1 MRRWGR
7 TPSHGLQLQSI
18 FATVDSQATGYV
30 IPDGAR
36 PGIAVPTLKYADD
49 AALISA
55 LEEEM
60 TARMTAIEEGSLKL
74 ADMVIARQKTF
85 YMPIAPPVA
94 VNATTEDEVIALNLP
109 FTCEHCDHSFDSR
122 AGLCTHTMLW
132 CGEAGRQTWEEDFI
146 VASIDG
152 VRGPP
157 DKRFF
162 RVHWEGVNETGKI
175 VRGGHAGDD
184 TMPGEPWKPTWEPFR
199 HLQSETAHIDLFW
212 QLNPDL
218 SPADDINVSTEHRCT
233 DCNFFSVSERGLA
246 THKKSC
252 RSKTRSRNGS
262 RSDKAVQRK

>member
-1 MRRWGR
+1 MYVKGSSLAQPPPRHTSRINGCTNRGRR
-7 TPSHGLQLQSI
+7 
-18 FATVDSQATGYV
+18 
-30 IPDGAR
+30 
-36 PGIAVPTLKYADD
+36 K
-49 AALISA
+49 
-55 LEEEM
+55 
-60 TARMTAIEEGSLKL
+60 
-74 ADMVIARQKTF
+74 
-85 YMPIAPPVA
+85 
-94 VNATTEDEVIALNLP
+94 DEVIARNLP

-199 HLQSETAHIDLFW
+199 HLG
-212 QLNPDL
+212 
-218 SPADDINVSTEHRCT
+218 PAQGKG
-233 DCNFFSVSERGLA
+233 SERG
-246 THKKSC
+246 
-252 RSKTRSRNGS
+252 
-262 RSDKAVQRK
+262 